1 MSDLEERFCKQCPR
15 KLKKLPNSICPL
27 AVMRLKHLRSLV
39 EEPTE
44 EEESSV
50 VGCSWSIAHQL
61 SGYCYFVYE
70 AKFLP
75 EQGLSDAEIASLLN
89 ISHFTVK
96 ETYDRALDKLKR
108 ASFVDELKSTMDGE
122 RVVEDRMD
130 IDDDTIYC
138 E

>member
-27 AVMRLKHLRSLV
+27 AVMRLKHLRSLG
-39 EEPTE
+39 EEPSE
-44 EEESSV
+44 EEEQAM
-50 VGCSWSIAHQL
+50 VGCSWAIAHQL

-75 EQGLSDAEIASLLN
+75 EQGLSDAEIAGLLN
-89 ISHFTVK
+89 ISPITVK
-96 ETYDRALDKLKR
+96 TTYDNALSKLKQ
-108 ASFVDELKSTMDGE
+108 ASFVNELKIAMDGE